1 MRAIFTRQDLPELP
15 DGPEVL
21 PMPGTAK
28 VAEYLKQDPMN
39 AVIVGPKKYA
49 QFVFRGADDE
59 SYFYVGMDNINEGW
73 NDSEGPYETA
83 EEAIREA
90 LEACLDLKYD
100 R

>member
-1 MRAIFTRQDLPELP
+1 MRAIFTRQDVELP

-21 PMPGTAK
+21 PMPGTPK
-28 VAEYLKQDPMN
+28 VTEYLRQDPMN
-39 AVIVGPKKYA
+39 AVVIGPKKYA

-59 SYFYVGMDNINEGW
+59 SYFYVGVAGIEDAW
-73 NDSEGPYETA
+73 NDAEGPYETA

-90 LEACLDLKYD
+90 LEACVDQKYD